1 MSQFKHDTSSS
12 GMAGTARAAMNAEDE
27 NQVKSL
33 MSQYASENRTPFELM
48 KMLEEAQAHDY
59 KNGTAE
65 ENRKNDLN
73 LRALQRQLVST
84 KDGQKMYNTYLNDGV
99 VYEQYGKDARG
110 NKVGIGESVTAKT
123 SSNHA
128 KATLAR
134 DFIANHSDLKK
145 DFGVTYTQMQSMQG
159 SGTLESMRDASD
171 ASQVMSN
178 TRGAA
183 VNKFVDNMDA
193 KDMQEISKSDAE
205 EITNKVGYFGQDTS
219 GKEVYRGDTSKMSED
234 SARKVRSLSNQVVG
248 NLVNDPTRVGDLN
261 QNAQT
266 LISSITNTDLNNL
279 GNRTMVIRDAN
290 GNATSTI
297 TWDKGPG
304 QGGPQNKP

>member
-1 MSQFKHDTSSS
+1 
-12 GMAGTARAAMNAEDE
+12 
-27 NQVKSL
+27 
-33 MSQYASENRTPFELM
+33 M
-48 KMLEEAQAHDY
+48 KDKY
-59 KNGTAE
+59 
-65 ENRKNDLN
+65 
-73 LRALQRQLVST
+73 
-84 KDGQKMYNTYLNDGV
+84 
-99 VYEQYGKDARG
+99 
-110 NKVGIGESVTAKT
+110 
-123 SSNHA
+123 
-128 KATLAR
+128 
-134 DFIANHSDLKK
+134 
-145 DFGVTYTQMQSMQG
+145 GVTYQQMQSMQG

-171 ASQVMSN
+171 ASQIMSN
-178 TRGAA
+178 SRSAA
-183 VNKFVDNMDA
+183 VNKFVDTMDT

-205 EITNKVGYFGQDTS
+205 EITNKVGYFGKDTS

-248 NLVNDPTRVGDLN
+248 NLVNDPARVGDLN

-297 TWDKGPG
+297 TWDKNPG